1 MTNPT
6 ELTPDTDV
14 RAVVREKYGLIA
26 EGSVSGCCDHGCG
39 CGAVSEMDALGYTPE
54 QIAAIPDGADLGLGC
69 GNPLA
74 FADAKAGETVLDLGS
89 GAGIDCFLAAKA
101 VGQTGHVIGVDMTP
115 TMIERAVSRPWASAL
130 FEGRRHIVT
139 LRLSGARAATR
150 FRAFAEGIES
160 AEWQVPGHFVADIT
174 IDDSR
179 QEADEWWVELSALTI
194 EDW

>member
-1 MTNPT
+1 MASPLPT
-6 ELTPDTDV
+6 SLPTLVST
-14 RAVVREKYGLIA
+14 
-26 EGSVSGCCDHGCG
+26 EGHRHG
-39 CGAVSEMDALGYTPE
+39 
-54 QIAAIPDGADLGLGC
+54 
-69 GNPLA
+69 
-74 FADAKAGETVLDLGS
+74 
-89 GAGIDCFLAAKA
+89 
-101 VGQTGHVIGVDMTP
+101 GQTPGKLRQIRSGKRIFQKVGTAHAFPPILTIWEGQLVRQFAKCAKNYPARIEPPQNPRKPHFSGHLIPIRPLSSPNIPHPPKWVIND
-115 TMIERAVSRPWASAL
+115 AA
-130 FEGRRHIVT
+130 HT